1 MRRCILRYIVR
12 LRLDFNNNERQTSKE
27 IGTENNF
34 RFPIILVTLSQSAA
48 VPAPQHTWVII
59 IKDTIHIG

>member
-1 MRRCILRYIVR
+1 MR

-34 RFPIILVTLSQSAA
+34 RFPIILVSFESNDMMNHL
-48 VPAPQHTWVII
+48 II
-59 IKDTIHIG
+59 NAKAKNVNNEFIHRMTVYAQYF